1 MAKVVLDASALLAYI
16 NGEPGA
22 EAVEAVLGEAMI
34 SAVNLAE
41 TATKLALKGGSRDRP
56 LASLTDAELEVVAF
70 DRALAEETGALAAST
85 RTWGLSLGDRAC
97 LALAKR
103 ERTTAMTAD
112 HAWSRLDIGVDIQ
125 LIRPRGRHPFR
136 Q

>member
-70 DRALAEETGALAAST
+70 DRALAEETGALAVST

>member
-56 LASLTDAELEVVAF
+56 LALLTDAELEVVAF
-70 DRALAEETGALAAST
+70 DRALAEETGALAAFT

>member
-56 LASLTDAELEVVAF
+56 LALLTDAELEVVAF